1 MLKLLRDLFR
11 PATDHLLSGWLF
23 LKGLALVYAVAFAS
37 LAVQIEGL
45 AGPDGI
51 LPFRRVLEGALLT
64 AFDQE
69 RTRLDTLMTRATPS
83 RYAQTR

>member
-1 MLKLLRDLFR
+1 MKVR
-11 PATDHLLSGWLF
+11 
-23 LKGLALVYAVAFAS
+23 
-37 LAVQIEGL
+37 
-45 AGPDGI
+45 
-51 LPFRRVLEGALLT
+51 LPRGRVLEGALLT